1 MYATRKESA
10 IGVDRI
16 LVFSV
21 KAGAGH
27 LRAAQAV
34 THAIRER
41 FPNVEVVS
49 ADALEYTNA
58 AFRKGYTEG
67 YETLVRNLPSV
78 WERIY
83 ESLETKPAD
92 SNAKKLATLW
102 SRLNTKHLLMFV
114 ENFKPDVIACTHFLP
129 AEVLGAQRAKG
140 KLRAPVYTILTDYDI
155 HSMWIQEGVT
165 GYFVASSEMAH
176 ALREKG
182 IGTASVEVSGIPI
195 LPEFAREYPPRETTR
210 QTLGLNPA
218 QRTVL
223 VAAGGFGMMSA
234 DDAVKLLAGHLPEA
248 QFLAVAG
255 RNAELE
261 KRLKKL
267 ARAYK
272 GRVKPFGFVD
282 NMHELMAASDVAVS
296 KSGGLTTS
304 ECLAMG
310 LPMLVFNPIPG
321 QEERNAIYLLEHG
334 AGLWAR
340 TPAQMLFKVKAL
352 LDDPKRLADM
362 QEAARR
368 IARPRA
374 AFDIAERLMGLA
386 S

>member
-1 MYATRKESA
+1 
-10 IGVDRI
+10 
-16 LVFSV
+16 
-21 KAGAGH
+21 
-27 LRAAQAV
+27 
-34 THAIRER
+34 
-41 FPNVEVVS
+41 
-49 ADALEYTNA
+49 
-58 AFRKGYTEG
+58 
-67 YETLVRNLPSV
+67 
-78 WERIY
+78 
-83 ESLETKPAD
+83 
-92 SNAKKLATLW
+92 
-102 SRLNTKHLLMFV
+102 MFV

-282 NMHELMAASDVAVS
+282 NMHELMAASDLAVS

>member
-1 MYATRKESA
+1 M
-10 IGVDRI
+10 GVDRI
-16 LVFSV
+16 LVLSV

-182 IGTASVEVSGIPI
+182 IGTAFVEVSGIPI
-195 LPEFAREYPPRETTR
+195 LPEFAREYPPRETMR

-282 NMHELMAASDVAVS
+282 NMHELMAASDLAVS

>member
-1 MYATRKESA
+1 M
-10 IGVDRI
+10 GVDRI

>member
-1 MYATRKESA
+1 M
-10 IGVDRI
+10 GVDRI
-16 LVFSV
+16 LVLSV

-182 IGTASVEVSGIPI
+182 IGTAFVEVSGIPI
-195 LPEFAREYPPRETTR
+195 LPEFAREYPPRETMR

-282 NMHELMAASDVAVS
+282 NMHELMAASDLAVS

-334 AGLWAR
+334 AGLWTR

>member
-1 MYATRKESA
+1 M
-10 IGVDRI
+10 GVDRI
-16 LVFSV
+16 LVLSV

-114 ENFKPDVIACTHFLP
+114 ENFKPDAIACTHFLP

-182 IGTASVEVSGIPI
+182 IGTAFVEVSGIPI
-195 LPEFAREYPPRETTR
+195 LPEFAREYPPRETMR

>member
-1 MYATRKESA
+1 M
-10 IGVDRI
+10 GVDRI
-16 LVFSV
+16 LVLSV

-296 KSGGLTTS
+296 KSGGLTTR
-304 ECLAMG
+304 EGLAMG

>member
-1 MYATRKESA
+1 M
-10 IGVDRI
+10 GVDRI
-16 LVFSV
+16 LVLSV

-195 LPEFAREYPPRETTR
+195 LPEFAREYPPRETMR

-334 AGLWAR
+334 AGLWTR

>member
-1 MYATRKESA
+1 M
-10 IGVDRI
+10 GVDRI
-16 LVFSV
+16 LVLSV

-195 LPEFAREYPPRETTR
+195 LPEFAREYPPRETMR

-282 NMHELMAASDVAVS
+282 NMHELMAASDLAVS

-340 TPAQMLFKVKAL
+340 TPAQMLVKVKAL

>member
-1 MYATRKESA
+1 M
-10 IGVDRI
+10 GVDRI
-16 LVFSV
+16 LVLSV

-114 ENFKPDVIACTHFLP
+114 ENFKPDAIACTHFLP

-334 AGLWAR
+334 AGLWTR

>member
-1 MYATRKESA
+1 M
-10 IGVDRI
+10 GVDRI
-16 LVFSV
+16 LVLSV

-182 IGTASVEVSGIPI
+182 IGTAFVEVSGIPI

-282 NMHELMAASDVAVS
+282 NMHELMAASDLAVS

>member
-1 MYATRKESA
+1 M
-10 IGVDRI
+10 GVDRI

-210 QTLGLNPA
+210 QTLGLNPP
-218 QRTVL
+218 
-223 VAAGGFGMMSA
+223 SA
-234 DDAVKLLAGHLPEA
+234 RYSWR
-248 QFLAVAG
+248 G
-255 RNAELE
+255 RI
-261 KRLKKL
+261 RH
-267 ARAYK
+267 
-272 GRVKPFGFVD
+272 D
-282 NMHELMAASDVAVS
+282 
-296 KSGGLTTS
+296 
-304 ECLAMG
+304 
-310 LPMLVFNPIPG
+310 
-321 QEERNAIYLLEHG
+321 ER
-334 AGLWAR
+334 R
-340 TPAQMLFKVKAL
+340 
-352 LDDPKRLADM
+352 
-362 QEAARR
+362 
-368 IARPRA
+368 
-374 AFDIAERLMGLA
+374 
-386 S
+386 

>member
-1 MYATRKESA
+1 M
-10 IGVDRI
+10 GVDRI
-16 LVFSV
+16 LVLSV

-234 DDAVKLLAGHLPEA
+234 DGAVKLLAGHLPEA

-282 NMHELMAASDVAVS
+282 NMHELMAASDLAVS

>member
-1 MYATRKESA
+1 M
-10 IGVDRI
+10 GVDRI
-16 LVFSV
+16 LVLSV

-282 NMHELMAASDVAVS
+282 NMHELMAASDLAVS

-310 LPMLVFNPIPG
+310 LPMLVFSPIPG

>member
-1 MYATRKESA
+1 M
-10 IGVDRI
+10 GVDRI
-16 LVFSV
+16 LVLSV

-182 IGTASVEVSGIPI
+182 IGTAFVEVSGIPI

-282 NMHELMAASDVAVS
+282 NMHELMAASDLAVS

-334 AGLWAR
+334 AGLWTR

>member
-1 MYATRKESA
+1 M
-10 IGVDRI
+10 GVDRI
-16 LVFSV
+16 LVLSV

-282 NMHELMAASDVAVS
+282 NMHELMAASDLAVS

-334 AGLWAR
+334 AGLWTR

>member
-1 MYATRKESA
+1 M
-10 IGVDRI
+10 GVDRI
-16 LVFSV
+16 LVLSV

-114 ENFKPDVIACTHFLP
+114 ENFKPDAIACTHFLP

-182 IGTASVEVSGIPI
+182 IGTAFVEVSGIPI
-195 LPEFAREYPPRETTR
+195 LPEFAREYPPRETMR

-282 NMHELMAASDVAVS
+282 NMHELMAASDLAVS

>member
-1 MYATRKESA
+1 M
-10 IGVDRI
+10 GVDRI
-16 LVFSV
+16 LVLSV

-114 ENFKPDVIACTHFLP
+114 ENFKPDAIACTHFLP

-182 IGTASVEVSGIPI
+182 IGTAFVEVSGIPI
-195 LPEFAREYPPRETTR
+195 LPEFAREYPPRETMR

-334 AGLWAR
+334 AGLWTR

>member
-1 MYATRKESA
+1 M
-10 IGVDRI
+10 GVDRI
-16 LVFSV
+16 LVLSV

-182 IGTASVEVSGIPI
+182 IGTAFVEVSGIPL
-195 LPEFAREYPPRETTR
+195 LPEFAREYPPRETMR

-282 NMHELMAASDVAVS
+282 NMHELMAASDLAVS

>member
-1 MYATRKESA
+1 M
-10 IGVDRI
+10 GVDRI
-16 LVFSV
+16 LVLSV

-114 ENFKPDVIACTHFLP
+114 ENFKPDAIACTHFLP

>member
-1 MYATRKESA
+1 M
-10 IGVDRI
+10 GVDRI
-16 LVFSV
+16 LVLSA

-282 NMHELMAASDVAVS
+282 NMHELMAASDLAVS

>member
-1 MYATRKESA
+1 
-10 IGVDRI
+10 
-16 LVFSV
+16 
-21 KAGAGH
+21 
-27 LRAAQAV
+27 
-34 THAIRER
+34 
-41 FPNVEVVS
+41 
-49 ADALEYTNA
+49 
-58 AFRKGYTEG
+58 
-67 YETLVRNLPSV
+67 
-78 WERIY
+78 
-83 ESLETKPAD
+83 
-92 SNAKKLATLW
+92 
-102 SRLNTKHLLMFV
+102 
-114 ENFKPDVIACTHFLP
+114 
-129 AEVLGAQRAKG
+129 
-140 KLRAPVYTILTDYDI
+140 
-155 HSMWIQEGVT
+155 
-165 GYFVASSEMAH
+165 MAH

-282 NMHELMAASDVAVS
+282 NMHELMAASDLAVS

>member
-1 MYATRKESA
+1 
-10 IGVDRI
+10 
-16 LVFSV
+16 
-21 KAGAGH
+21 
-27 LRAAQAV
+27 
-34 THAIRER
+34 
-41 FPNVEVVS
+41 
-49 ADALEYTNA
+49 
-58 AFRKGYTEG
+58 
-67 YETLVRNLPSV
+67 
-78 WERIY
+78 
-83 ESLETKPAD
+83 
-92 SNAKKLATLW
+92 
-102 SRLNTKHLLMFV
+102 
-114 ENFKPDVIACTHFLP
+114 
-129 AEVLGAQRAKG
+129 
-140 KLRAPVYTILTDYDI
+140 
-155 HSMWIQEGVT
+155 
-165 GYFVASSEMAH
+165 
-176 ALREKG
+176 
-182 IGTASVEVSGIPI
+182 
-195 LPEFAREYPPRETTR
+195 
-210 QTLGLNPA
+210 
-218 QRTVL
+218 L

>member
-1 MYATRKESA
+1 M
-10 IGVDRI
+10 GVDRI
-16 LVFSV
+16 LVLSV

-182 IGTASVEVSGIPI
+182 IGTAFVEVSGIPI
-195 LPEFAREYPPRETTR
+195 LPEFAREYPPRETMR

-334 AGLWAR
+334 AGLWTR

>member
-1 MYATRKESA
+1 M
-10 IGVDRI
+10 GVDRI
-16 LVFSV
+16 LVLSV

-195 LPEFAREYPPRETTR
+195 LPEFAREYPPRETMR

-282 NMHELMAASDVAVS
+282 NMHELMAASDLAVS

>member
-1 MYATRKESA
+1 M
-10 IGVDRI
+10 GVDRI
-16 LVFSV
+16 LVLSV

-58 AFRKGYTEG
+58 AFRKSYTEG
-67 YETLVRNLPSV
+67 YEALVRNLPSV

-102 SRLNTKHLLMFV
+102 SRLNTKNLLMFV
-114 ENFKPDVIACTHFLP
+114 ENFRPDIIACTHFLP
-129 AEVLGAQRAKG
+129 AEVLGKQRSKD

-165 GYFVASSEMAH
+165 GYFVASNEMAH

-195 LPEFAREYPPRETTR
+195 LPEFAREYPPRESMR
-210 QTLGLNPA
+210 QTLGLDPA
-218 QRTVL
+218 RRTVL

-234 DDAVKLLAGHLPEA
+234 DDAVKLLAEHLPDA
-248 QFLAVAG
+248 QFMAVAG

-272 GRVKPFGFVD
+272 GRVKPFGFVE

-310 LPMLVFNPIPG
+310 LPMLVFAPIPG

-352 LDDPKRLADM
+352 LDDSKRLTDM
-362 QEAARR
+362 QQAARR
-368 IARPRA
+368 TARPRA
-374 AFDIAERLMGLA
+374 AFDIAERLMGL
-386 S
+386 SS

>member
-1 MYATRKESA
+1 M
-10 IGVDRI
+10 GVDRI
-16 LVFSV
+16 LVLSV

-182 IGTASVEVSGIPI
+182 IGTAFVEVSGIPI

-334 AGLWAR
+334 AGLWTR

>member
-1 MYATRKESA
+1 M
-10 IGVDRI
+10 GVDRI

-195 LPEFAREYPPRETTR
+195 LPEFAREYPPRETMR

-282 NMHELMAASDVAVS
+282 NMHELMAASDLAVS

>member
-1 MYATRKESA
+1 M
-10 IGVDRI
+10 GVDRI
-16 LVFSV
+16 LVLSV

-182 IGTASVEVSGIPI
+182 IGTAFVEVSGIPI

>member
-1 MYATRKESA
+1 M
-10 IGVDRI
+10 GVDRI
-16 LVFSV
+16 LVLSV

-182 IGTASVEVSGIPI
+182 IGTAFVEVSGIPI

-282 NMHELMAASDVAVS
+282 NMHELMAASDLAVS

-334 AGLWAR
+334 AGLWTR
-340 TPAQMLFKVKAL
+340 TPAQMLFQVKAL

>member
-1 MYATRKESA
+1 M
-10 IGVDRI
+10 GVDRI
-16 LVFSV
+16 LVLSV

-182 IGTASVEVSGIPI
+182 IGTAFVEVSGIPI
-195 LPEFAREYPPRETTR
+195 LPEFAREYPPRETMR

>member
-1 MYATRKESA
+1 M
-10 IGVDRI
+10 GVDRI
-16 LVFSV
+16 LVLSV

-195 LPEFAREYPPRETTR
+195 LPEFAREYPPRETTC

-282 NMHELMAASDVAVS
+282 NMHELMAASDLAVS

>member
-1 MYATRKESA
+1 M
-10 IGVDRI
+10 GVDRI
-16 LVFSV
+16 LVLSV

-114 ENFKPDVIACTHFLP
+114 ENFKPDAIACTHFLP

-195 LPEFAREYPPRETTR
+195 LPEFAREYPPRETMR

-334 AGLWAR
+334 AGLWTR